1 MADSDMS
8 KPGFYGWKLLAAFW
22 VILFINLAFPAY
34 GSSVINA
41 YMVADLSLDRRT
53 LGLMVSVYMM
63 MSGLPGPFVAMFVNR
78 YGVRATLVVGSGILM
93 LGAVSMAT
101 FVDTGLEAIIVFG
114 FIVGFGVMSG
124 GALAAQTGTAFWF
137 VRRRALAIA
146 LILSAGGIGGFIAA
160 RTLNSLINAFDGNWR
175 AGWWLIAAMALVS
188 IVVAAIFVREKP
200 QDMGQLPDG
209 GIAED
214 DGSISRKASRVH
226 ITKEE
231 WTFGEVLKSPA
242 LWLLL
247 FGSLGMSGGFTQAMA
262 HAIVHLQD
270 LGNTTDVAAKS
281 FSILV
286 VSTLIGKL
294 MLGIFGDRI
303 DPRYLWAI
311 AVGVFGIGLLILID
325 ATTTLKL
332 YIYSVCIGF
341 GFGGGLVCMMT
352 VMSNYFGS
360 KAYASVIGITLAVQT
375 TIGALASFIAGD
387 LYERQG
393 SYTLAFVGTAVL
405 CFAGTLTLLVIR
417 PPRRPRPEGVSEEM
431 KEEGLLPHAKT

>member
-1 MADSDMS
+1 MS
-8 KPGFYGWKLLAAFW
+8 RFYGWKLLAAFW

-41 YMVADLSLDRRT
+41 YMVNDLSLDRRT

-63 MSGLPGPFVAMFVNR
+63 MSGLPGPFVAMYVNR
-78 YGVRATLVVGSGILM
+78 FGVRQTLMVGSGILM
-93 LGAVSMAT
+93 LGALGMAT
-101 FVDTGLEAIIVFG
+101 FVNTGTEAVIVFG
-114 FIVGFGVMSG
+114 FIVGLGVMSG

-137 VRRRALAIA
+137 VRRRALAIS

-160 RTLNSLINAFDGNWR
+160 RTLNRLIVAFDGNWR
-175 AGWWLIAAMALVS
+175 AGWWLIASMALISV
-188 IVVAAIFVREKP
+188 IVAALFVKEKP
-200 QDMGQLPDG
+200 QDLGQLPDG
-209 GIAED
+209 GAF
-214 DGSISRKASRVH
+214 DGDKAAHKKSTRVH
-226 ITKEE
+226 ITDEE
-231 WTFGEVLKSPA
+231 WTFGEVLRSPV

-247 FGSLGMSGGFTQAMA
+247 FCSLGMSGGFTQAMA
-262 HAIVHLQD
+262 HAVVHLQD
-270 LGNTTDVAAKS
+270 LGNTTDIAAKS

-311 AVGVFGIGLLILID
+311 AVGVFGIGLLVLID
-325 ATTTLKL
+325 ATTTTKL
-332 YIYSVCIGF
+332 YIYAICIGA

-375 TIGALASFIAGD
+375 TIGASASFIAGD

-393 SYTLAFVGTAVL
+393 SYTIAFIGTAIL
-405 CFAGTLTLLVIR
+405 CFAGSLLLIVIR
-417 PPRRPRPEGVSEEM
+417 PPKRPTPETASDLDEEALAV
-431 KEEGLLPHAKT
+431 GAGN

>member
-1 MADSDMS
+1 MPE
-8 KPGFYGWKLLAAFW
+8 KGFYGWKLLAAFW

-34 GSSVINA
+34 GSSIINA

-63 MSGLPGPFVAMFVNR
+63 MSGLPGPLVAMFVNR
-78 YGVRATLVVGSGILM
+78 FGVRATLVCGSGVLM
-93 LGAVSMAT
+93 LGALGMAT
-101 FVDTGLEAIIVFG
+101 FVDSGLEAIVVFG
-114 FIVGFGVMSG
+114 FVVGLGVVSG

-137 VRRRALAIA
+137 VRRRALAIS

-160 RTLNSLINAFDGNWR
+160 RALNSLISTFDGNWR

-188 IVVAAIFVREKP
+188 MIVAALFVVEKP
-200 QDMGQLPDG
+200 QDVGQLPDG
-209 GIAED
+209 GVAGDPEAAA
-214 DGSISRKASRVH
+214 RKAMHVH
-226 ITKEE
+226 ITTEE
-231 WTFGEVLKSPA
+231 WTFGEALRSPI

-262 HAIVHLQD
+262 HAVVHLQD
-270 LGNTTDVAAKS
+270 LGNATDVAAKS

-311 AVGVFGIGLLILID
+311 AVGVFGLGLLVLID
-325 ATTTLKL
+325 ATNALTLN
-332 YIYSVCIGF
+332 IYAVCIGF
-341 GFGGGLVCMMT
+341 GFGGSLVCMMT

-360 KAYASVIGITLAVQT
+360 RAYASIIGITLAAQT
-375 TIGALASFIAGD
+375 TVGALASFIAGD

-393 SYTLAFVGTAVL
+393 SYTIAFTGTAIL
-405 CFAGTLTLLVIR
+405 CFAGAVVLLLIK
-417 PPRRPRPEGVSEEM
+417 PPRRPRPELASEELPD
-431 KEEGLLPHAKT
+431 EGLMPRAEA

>member
-1 MADSDMS
+1 MS
-8 KPGFYGWKLLAAFW
+8 QRGFYGWKLLAAFW

-34 GSSVINA
+34 GSSIINA
-41 YMVADLSLDRRT
+41 YMVSDLALDRRT

-63 MSGLPGPFVAMFVNR
+63 MSGLPGPLVAMFVNR
-78 YGVRATLVVGSGILM
+78 YGVRATLAYGSGVLM
-93 LGAVSMAT
+93 LGALGMAT
-101 FVDTGLEAIIVFG
+101 FVDTGIEAVIVFG
-114 FIVGFGVMSG
+114 FIVGLGVVSG

-137 VRRRALAIA
+137 IRRRALAIS

-160 RTLNSLINAFDGNWR
+160 RALNSLISAFDGNWR
-175 AGWWLIAAMALVS
+175 AGWWLIAAMSLVS
-188 IVVAAIFVREKP
+188 IIVALLVVIEKP
-200 QDMGQLPDG
+200 EDIGQLPDG
-209 GIAED
+209 GAASEVD
-214 DGSISRKASRVH
+214 SGGRKASRVH
-226 ITKEE
+226 ITTEE
-231 WTFGEVLKSPA
+231 WTFKEALRSPV

-262 HAIVHLQD
+262 HAVVHLQD

-294 MLGIFGDRI
+294 MLGVFGDRV

-311 AVGVFGIGLLILID
+311 AVGVFGIGLLVLID
-325 ATTTLKL
+325 ASTALSL
-332 YIYSVCIGF
+332 NIYAVCIGF

-360 KAYASVIGITLAVQT
+360 KAYASIIGITLAVQT
-375 TIGALASFIAGD
+375 TVGALASFIAGD

-393 SYTLAFVGTAVL
+393 SYTMAFTGTAIL
-405 CFAGTLTLLVIR
+405 CFAGTLVLLLVK
-417 PPRRPRPEGVSEEM
+417 PPWRPRPVPVSEELE
-431 KEEGLLPHAKT
+431 EEGLVPHVEA

>member
-1 MADSDMS
+1 MGQ
-8 KPGFYGWKLLAAFW
+8 PGFYGWKLLAAFW

-41 YMVADLSLDRRT
+41 YMVSDLSLDRRT

-63 MSGLPGPFVAMFVNR
+63 MSGLPGPLVAMFVNR
-78 YGVRATLVVGSGILM
+78 FGVRATLVVGSGILM
-93 LGAVSMAT
+93 LGALGMAT
-101 FVDTGLEAIIVFG
+101 FVNTALEAVIVFG
-114 FIVGFGVMSG
+114 VVVGLGVLSG
-124 GALAAQTGTAFWF
+124 GALAAQTGTTFWF

-146 LILSAGGIGGFIAA
+146 LILSAGGVGGFIAA
-160 RTLNSLINAFDGNWR
+160 RTLNWLIASFDGNWR

-188 IVVAAIFVREKP
+188 VIVAAVFVKEKP
-200 QDMGQLPDG
+200 ADIGQLPDG
-209 GIAED
+209 GAF
-214 DGSISRKASRVH
+214 DGDGATKKKSSRVH
-226 ITKEE
+226 ITEE
-231 WTFGEVLKSPA
+231 QWTFAEVLRSPA

-247 FGSLGMSGGFTQAMA
+247 FGSLGMSAGFTQAMA
-262 HAIVHLQD
+262 HAVVHLQD
-270 LGNTTDVAAKS
+270 LGNTIDVAAKS

-311 AVGVFGIGLLILID
+311 AVGVFGIGLLVLID
-325 ATTTLKL
+325 ASTTLKL
-332 YIYSVCIGF
+332 YIYAVCLGF

-360 KAYASVIGITLAVQT
+360 HAYASVIGITLAVQT
-375 TIGALASFIAGD
+375 TIGASASYIAGD

-393 SYTLAFVGTAVL
+393 SYTIAFFGTAML
-405 CFAGTLTLLVIR
+405 CFAGTLVLIVTR
-417 PPRRPRPEGVSEEM
+417 PPKRPKPALAG
-431 KEEGLLPHAKT
+431 H

>member
-1 MADSDMS
+1 MADADMS
-8 KPGFYGWKLLAAFW
+8 KQGFYGWKLLAAFW

-63 MSGLPGPFVAMFVNR
+63 MSGLPGPLVAMFVNR
-78 YGVRATLVVGSGILM
+78 YGVRATLVCGSGILM
-93 LGAVSMAT
+93 LGALGMAT
-101 FVDTGLEAIIVFG
+101 FVDTGIEAIIVFG
-114 FIVGFGVMSG
+114 FLVGLGVMTG

-137 VRRRALAIA
+137 VRRRALAIS

-160 RTLNSLINAFDGNWR
+160 RALNSLIMAYDGNWR
-175 AGWWLIAAMALVS
+175 VAWWLIAAMAFVS
-188 IVVAAIFVREKP
+188 IVVAAVFVVEKP
-200 QDMGQLPDG
+200 EDMGQLPDG
-209 GIAED
+209 GVAQE
-214 DGSISRKASRVH
+214 DGSDSKKASRVH
-226 ITKEE
+226 ITTEE
-231 WTFGEVLKSPA
+231 WTFNEALKSPA

-262 HAIVHLQD
+262 HAVVHLQD

-294 MLGIFGDRI
+294 MLGVFGDRI

-311 AVGVFGIGLLILID
+311 AMGVFGIGLLTLID
-325 ATTTLKL
+325 ATSVLRL
-332 YIYSVCIGF
+332 NIYAVCLGF

-375 TIGALASFIAGD
+375 TAGALASFVAGD

-393 SYTLAFVGTAVL
+393 SYTVAFTGTAIL
-405 CFAGTLTLLVIR
+405 CFAGMLVLLFIR
-417 PPRRPRPEGVSEEM
+417 PPRRPRPEPVLEDI
-431 KEEGLLPHAKT
+431 EEGLLPHAEA

>member
-1 MADSDMS
+1 MS
-8 KPGFYGWKLLAAFW
+8 QPGFYGWKLLAAFW
-22 VILFINLAFPAY
+22 AILFINLAFPAY
-34 GSSVINA
+34 GSSIINA
-41 YMVADLSLDRRT
+41 YMVADLALDRRT

-63 MSGLPGPFVAMFVNR
+63 MSGLPGPLVAMFVNR
-78 YGVRATLVVGSGILM
+78 YGVRVTLVYGSGILM
-93 LGAVSMAT
+93 LGALGMAT
-101 FVDTGLEAIIVFG
+101 FVSTGIEAVIVFG
-114 FIVGFGVMSG
+114 FLVGLGVVTG

-137 VRRRALAIA
+137 VRRRALAIS

-160 RTLNSLINAFDGNWR
+160 RALNSLITAFDGNWR

-188 IVVAAIFVREKP
+188 IIVAALFVVEKP
-200 QDMGQLPDG
+200 EDMGQLPDG
-209 GIAED
+209 GVADTGGAAGKE
-214 DGSISRKASRVH
+214 APRVH
-226 ITKEE
+226 ITTEE
-231 WTFGEVLKSPA
+231 WTFGEALRSPV

-311 AVGVFGIGLLILID
+311 AVGVFGLGMLVLLD
-325 ATTTLKL
+325 ATSAVTLN
-332 YIYSVCIGF
+332 IYAVCIGF
-341 GFGGGLVCMMT
+341 GFGGGIVCMMT
-352 VMSNYFGS
+352 VLSNYFGS
-360 KAYASVIGITLAVQT
+360 KAYASIIGITLAVQT
-375 TIGALASFIAGD
+375 TVGALASFIAGD

-393 SYTLAFVGTAVL
+393 NYAMAFTGTAIL
-405 CFAGTLTLLVIR
+405 CFAGTLVLLLTK
-417 PPRRPRPEGVSEEM
+417 PPRRPRPEPVAEELE
-431 KEEGLLPHAKT
+431 EEGLMPHAEA

>member
-1 MADSDMS
+1 MS

-41 YMVADLSLDRRT
+41 YMVNDLSFDRRT
-53 LGLMVSVYMM
+53 LGLMVSAYML
-63 MSGLPGPFVAMFVNR
+63 MSGLPGPLVAMFVNR
-78 YGVRATLVVGSGILM
+78 YGVRATLVSGSGILM
-93 LGAVSMAT
+93 LGALGMAT
-101 FVDTGLEAIIVFG
+101 FVDTGIEAVVVFG
-114 FIVGFGVMSG
+114 FLVGLGVVSG

-137 VRRRALAIA
+137 VRRRALAIS

-160 RTLNSLINAFDGNWR
+160 RALNRLIMAFDGNWR
-175 AGWWLIAAMALVS
+175 AGWWLIAAMAMVS
-188 IVVAAIFVREKP
+188 IIVAAIFVRERP
-200 QDMGQLPDG
+200 EDMGQLPDG
-209 GIAED
+209 GIADD
-214 DGSISRKASRVH
+214 DGTAGRKASRVH
-226 ITKEE
+226 ITKEQ
-231 WTFGEVLKSPA
+231 WTFSEVLKSPA

-247 FGSLGMSGGFTQAMA
+247 FGSVGMSAGFTEAMA
-262 HAIVHLQD
+262 HAVVHLQD

-281 FSILV
+281 YSILV

-311 AVGVFGIGLLILID
+311 AVAVFGIGLLILLD

-332 YIYSVCIGF
+332 YIYAVCIGF
-341 GFGGGLVCMMT
+341 GFGGSLVCMMT

-360 KAYASVIGITLAVQT
+360 KAYASVIGITLAAQT
-375 TIGALASFIAGD
+375 TFGALASFIAGD

-393 SYTLAFVGTAVL
+393 SYTVAFTGTAIL
-405 CFAGTLTLLVIR
+405 CFAGTLVLLFTQ
-417 PPRRPRPEGVSEEM
+417 PPRRPQPVATELQE
-431 KEEGLLPHAKT
+431 KGLLPDAKA

>member
-1 MADSDMS
+1 MADADMS
-8 KPGFYGWKLLAAFW
+8 KPGFYGWRLLAAFW

-63 MSGLPGPFVAMFVNR
+63 MSGLPGPLVAMFVNR
-78 YGVRATLVVGSGILM
+78 YGVRVTLVVGSGILM

-101 FVDTGLEAIIVFG
+101 FVDTGIEAIVVFG
-114 FIVGFGVMSG
+114 FIVGLGVMSG

-160 RTLNSLINAFDGNWR
+160 RTLNSLITAFDGNWR
-175 AGWWLIAAMALVS
+175 AGWWLIAAMALIS

-200 QDMGQLPDG
+200 QDMGQFPDG
-209 GIAED
+209 GVTED
-214 DGSISRKASRVH
+214 DDSVSRKASRVH
-226 ITKEE
+226 ITNEE
-231 WTFGEVLKSPA
+231 WTFSEVLKSPV

-270 LGNTTDVAAKS
+270 L
-281 FSILV
+281 
-286 VSTLIGKL
+286 
-294 MLGIFGDRI
+294 MLGIFGDRV

-311 AVGVFGIGLLILID
+311 AVGVFGIGLLVLID
-325 ATTTLKL
+325 ATSTLRL
-332 YIYSVCIGF
+332 NIYAVCIGF

-375 TIGALASFIAGD
+375 TVGALASFIAGD

-393 SYTLAFVGTAVL
+393 SYTIAFVGTAIL
-405 CFAGTLTLLVIR
+405 CFAGALMLLLIR
-417 PPRRPRPEGVSEEM
+417 PPHRPRPEGVAEEM
-431 KEEGLLPHAKT
+431 KEDGLLPHAKT